1 MWAAR
6 HCLSLAAVA
15 GLTLG
20 LGGNLNG
27 ERAEA
32 GDVSPRAS
40 SIVAVYQ
47 VNLGRLNLGNFQVT
61 TTLRG
66 DGYQMRGE
74 GRFSILEGII
84 YKWIG
89 STSSAGRVTPEGPAP
104 ETYAF
109 SYSDGGRNGE
119 QLRMTFD
126 DGAVRKVSI
135 VPRKRPLPGTIPV
148 TREQLEGVVDPM
160 SGAFLTARS
169 PNPYGDL
176 SVCNQMLPVFDGKA
190 RFDLVLKPKK
200 AVMVHNAAPTNYSG
214 PAVICRVKFIP
225 IAGYQPDNPGIRLM
239 TQSDEIEVWLMPVK
253 GTYMYVPY
261 RIVLPTPVGYGTAV
275 VTSIQVAGPRRAS
288 LD

>member
-6 HCLSLAAVA
+6 HYLSFAAVA

-27 ERAEA
+27 ERAQAE
-32 GDVSPRAS
+32 DVSPRAS

-47 VNLGRLNLGNFQVT
+47 VNLGRLNLGDFRVT
-61 TTLRG
+61 TTFRG
-66 DGYQMRGE
+66 DGYRMRGE
-74 GRFSILEGII
+74 GQFSILEGII

-89 STSSAGRVTPEGPAP
+89 STSSAGRVTPDGPAP
-104 ETYAF
+104 KTYAF
-109 SYSDGGRNGE
+109 SYSDGGRNSE
-119 QLRMTFD
+119 RLRMTFD
-126 DGAVRKVSI
+126 DGAVRQVSI
-135 VPRKRPLPGTIPV
+135 SPRKRPLPGTIPV

-176 SVCNQMLPVFDGKA
+176 NVCNQMLPVFDGKA

-225 IAGYQPDNPGIRLM
+225 IAGYQPDNAGIRLM
-239 TQSDEIEVWLMPVK
+239 TQSNEIEVWLMPVR
-253 GTYMYVPY
+253 GTHMYVPY

-275 VTSIQVAGPRRAS
+275 VTSIRVAGPKRAS